1 MHDHCKE
8 NGKAR
13 IVGASLFFVCARD
26 YFCEA
31 EKYEDQIHIADVY
44 LIDLCHMEIFEEEN
58 QEDEGFLLGLQ
69 NVIALIKEI
78 AAENSKVDNY

>member
-1 MHDHCKE
+1 
-8 NGKAR
+8 
-13 IVGASLFFVCARD
+13 VCARD

>member
-1 MHDHCKE
+1 M
-8 NGKAR
+8 
-13 IVGASLFFVCARD
+13 GASLFFVCARD
-26 YFCEA
+26 YYSEA
-31 EKYEDQIHIADVY
+31 EKYEDQIQISDVY

-78 AAENSKVDNY
+78 AVENSKVDNY